1 MYAGYVNGNLLF
13 ACGMPGYEIV
23 DGTINEAVGS
33 ASSAEIK
40 FPPSNSMRDALTK
53 RSSVISIYKDG
64 TEVFRGCVVGTSAG
78 LRGVRTYNLDGAMM
92 WLADICK
99 PPHTINAMGVSTYL
113 GALVTQYNAG
123 CLEYKQ
129 IKMGTVDASLPPITL
144 KADAYMSMLDL
155 AKQAAAASGGILRIR
170 YSGGDVYLDC
180 IKSYNHSCSQT
191 VELHRNLLDLTDQI
205 DGTNLITRVYPVGKD
220 GLTISD
226 VNSGRTYLVNSE
238 AERIYGRIDG
248 TLQVNTDDAYV
259 MKATA
264 ASYLAKHCGLSRGIQ
279 VSAAD
284 LSGSDITMESYH
296 IGDSVRVV
304 SPPHGIDTTM
314 TVSELKTSLV
324 GDKGTMTLGWA
335 GKTLTGAVA
344 SGGGGSSGGSAPVSG
359 GVDVSTVLGKV
370 YPVGSIYMSVN
381 STSPG
386 ALFGG
391 TWVQIEDKF
400 LLAAGAT
407 YKAGSTGG
415 EATHTLTQGE
425 MPKHNHIIYAPNGGG
440 PDEGAA
446 LGFPEVGSS
455 NTWWAAACM
464 TGQTGGSAAHNNMP
478 PYLAV
483 YVWARTA

>member
-40 FPPSNSMRDALTK
+40 LPPSNSMRDALTK

-99 PPHTINAMGVSTYL
+99 PPHTISAMGVSTYL

-129 IKMGTVDASLPPITL
+129 IKMGTVDASLPAVTL

-155 AKQAAAASGGILRIR
+155 AKQAASASGGILRIR

-238 AERIYGRIDG
+238 AERVYGRIDG

-264 ASYLAKHCGLSRGIQ
+264 ASYLAQHCGLSRGIQ

-284 LSGSDITMESYH
+284 LSGSDITMEPYH

-344 SGGGGSSGGSAPVSG
+344 LGVSRSASGTPASGEIGADYVIAQGKTGAWTWRKWSSGVAEMWAVFGTDTLAMTAQTWGDLYTASWMGMAINKSARQYPFAFVDQPVVTATPIADGANFWCATNTENDTGTSLTHAPAYQC
-359 GVDVSTVLGKV
+359 VRASDATLSTPRIAYYVVGK
-370 YPVGSIYMSVN
+370 
-381 STSPG
+381 
-386 ALFGG
+386 
-391 TWVQIEDKF
+391 
-400 LLAAGAT
+400 
-407 YKAGSTGG
+407 YK
-415 EATHTLTQGE
+415 
-425 MPKHNHIIYAPNGGG
+425 
-440 PDEGAA
+440 
-446 LGFPEVGSS
+446 
-455 NTWWAAACM
+455 
-464 TGQTGGSAAHNNMP
+464 
-478 PYLAV
+478 
-483 YVWARTA
+483 

>member
-40 FPPSNSMRDALTK
+40 LPPSNSMRDALTK

-113 GALVTQYNAG
+113 DALVTQYNAG

-129 IKMGTVDASLPPITL
+129 IKMGTVDASLPPVTL

-155 AKQAAAASGGILRIR
+155 AKQAASASGGILRIR

-284 LSGSDITMESYH
+284 LSGSDITIESYH

-344 SGGGGSSGGSAPVSG
+344 LGVSRSASGTPASGEVGADNVIAQGKSGAWTWRKWSSGVAEMWGVFGTDKLSISSAWGSLYYGTWMDLAQNADARKYPFAFAENPAVNASYMGGSGDAWLVSLFSAYDDLKTSAPAYALARPNQGTISNPRIAYHV
-359 GVDVSTVLGKV
+359 VGK
-370 YPVGSIYMSVN
+370 
-381 STSPG
+381 
-386 ALFGG
+386 
-391 TWVQIEDKF
+391 
-400 LLAAGAT
+400 
-407 YKAGSTGG
+407 YK
-415 EATHTLTQGE
+415 
-425 MPKHNHIIYAPNGGG
+425 
-440 PDEGAA
+440 
-446 LGFPEVGSS
+446 
-455 NTWWAAACM
+455 
-464 TGQTGGSAAHNNMP
+464 
-478 PYLAV
+478 
-483 YVWARTA
+483 